1 MFSFFPPPPFVQP
14 CIAVHESASLREVP
28 PLLAGANKGRN
39 WVIGTYDKYQTNK
52 KNFLVHQQGPTGAEI
67 GSLGPMTMYDRVSF
81 KEKWTYQT
89 ILMH

>member
-1 MFSFFPPPPFVQP
+1 MTNIRLTKKFPGTP
-14 CIAVHESASLREVP
+14 
-28 PLLAGANKGRN
+28 AGANKGRN

-52 KNFLVHQQGPTGAEI
+52 KNFLVHQQGPKEAEI

-89 ILMH
+89 IFMH